1 MKTERTATCAAGLAL
16 VIVAATL
23 GAQATGRATK
33 APVAVPAAGLKMLP
47 VFLQRVSAVVFADA
61 ASAWCPFG
69 LAASAP
75 CPAGTPQ
82 DWLASAGAELH
93 LDTAL
98 QYDVP
103 YKFRVGL
110 ATPLAGRRY
119 FGGGNV
125 AAYFAMGL
133 AF

>member
-1 MKTERTATCAAGLAL
+1 
-16 VIVAATL
+16 
-23 GAQATGRATK
+23 
-33 APVAVPAAGLKMLP
+33 
-47 VFLQRVSAVVFADA
+47 VSAVVFADA

-69 LAASAP
+69 LAPSGP
-75 CPAGTPQ
+75 CPKGTPR
-82 DWLASAGAELH
+82 DMMASAGAELH

-103 YKFRVGL
+103 YKFRFGI
-110 ATPLAGRRY
+110 ATPLAGRPY
-119 FGGGNV
+119 FGRGSI